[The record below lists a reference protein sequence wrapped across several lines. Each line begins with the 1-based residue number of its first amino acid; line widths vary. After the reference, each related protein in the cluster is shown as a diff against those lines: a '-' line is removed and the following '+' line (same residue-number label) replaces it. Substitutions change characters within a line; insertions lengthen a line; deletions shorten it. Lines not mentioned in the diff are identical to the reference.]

1 MSDNLTTFKK
11 FTDGVAAKELEQL
24 LIDNSIQCHLVD
36 NSSRL
41 GSAFSGD
48 LEKEYE
54 IQIQQ
59 EDFERAQHL
68 LEVQAASLID
78 EVPDDYYLLTFT
90 DDELQDLIV
99 KRDEWG
105 EFDYMLAKHLLEQRG
120 KAVDENHIQ
129 KLQQERLAELAKP
142 EKNHTGLI
150 IAGYVCA
157 LLGGL
162 FGITTGYVLMT
173 SQKTLPDGTRVP
185 TYTKDDRVHGRF
197 ILILGVIVLVALVLI
212 KFSNSLMRSLL

>member
-11 FTDGVAAKELEQL
+11 FTNVTAAKELEQL
-24 LIDNSIQCHLVD
+24 LIDNSIQCLLVD

-48 LEKEYE
+48 LDKEYE
-54 IQIQQ
+54 LQVQQ
-59 EDFERAQHL
+59 EDFEKAQHL

-78 EVPDDYYLLTFT
+78 EVPEDYYLLTFT
-90 DDELQDLIV
+90 DEELQDLIV

-105 EFDYMLAKHLLEQRG
+105 EFDYLLAKHLLRQRG
-120 KAVDENHIQ
+120 KGIDENHIK

-142 EKNHTGLI
+142 EKNHPGLI

-185 TYTKDDRVHGRF
+185 TYTKDDRAHGKI
-197 ILILGVIVLVALVLI
+197 ILILGIIVLAFLVFL
-212 KFSNSLMRSLL
+212 KFLGFLKA